1 MSGKILI
8 ADESYE
14 SREPLVSAL
23 KNAGYYVVEASN
35 GVIALTLLKEHSIGL
50 LISEVNMQGMDG
62 ITLLKMIKEDP
73 DKKHI
78 PVIILTGETDEDI
91 ITEGRLTGADAWMLK
106 PFQPELLLEAVKK
119 LFAA

>member
-106 PFQPELLLEAVKK
+106 PFQPVLLLEAVKK